1 MKCRI
6 IHESAGRI
14 RVRAVQ
20 YSMTLDQADILEYY
34 LKSVDGVE
42 DVKVYDRTCDAIIR
56 YKCSRDSIIEALS
69 VFSYE
74 ENKQLV
80 PEHTGRA
87 LGREYEDKIFS
98 QVAGRLIS
106 KTLFP
111 VPVRMAVAAV
121 KNAKYI
127 FKALKVLAEGK
138 IQVAVLDAVAITTSM
153 VRGDL
158 DTAASIMFLLKLGET
173 LEEWTQKKSIA
184 DLASAMSLGVEN
196 AWLLADGTE
205 VLTPI
210 SKINTGDFVVVR
222 TGNMVPLD
230 GKVVSGEAMINQAYI
245 TGESE
250 PVRCAEGSYAYAGTV
265 VDDGECTIQVTQSKG
280 GGKYDRIVKMIEE
293 SQKLKSNTEDKASH
307 LADHLVPYSLLGT
320 VLTYL
325 ITGNATR
332 AISILMVD
340 FSCALKLSMPL
351 AVLSAI
357 REAGQRNIS
366 VKGGVYME
374 TVADAETIVF
384 DKTGT
389 LTKATPTVVDVI
401 PFGGHDAT
409 EMLKMAACLEEH
421 YPHSMAKAVVEA
433 AKKRA
438 PHEDENHSK
447 VEYVVAH
454 GIVSTIEGQRALIGS
469 YHFVF
474 EEEKCTVPKED
485 LEKFNTV
492 TDAYSRLYF
501 ALGGELAAII
511 CIEDP
516 LKEEAP
522 LVVDKLHRL
531 GFSKVVMM
539 TGDNRRTANMVAEK
553 LGLDEV
559 YSEVMP
565 EDKAEFIRKEHAAGR
580 KVIMIGDGVNDTPAL
595 SEADVGI
602 AISEGAA
609 IAREVAD
616 VTIGTN
622 DLHSL
627 IILRIL
633 SEMLMKRIRYNYR
646 FIMSFNSGLIALG
659 VLGILQPATSALLHN
674 VSTIAI
680 SLKSMTN
687 LLEEDKE
694 V

>member
-1 MKCRI
+1 MSL
-6 IHESAGRI
+6 E
-14 RVRAVQ
+14 
-20 YSMTLDQADILEYY
+20 QADILEAY
-34 LKSVDGVE
+34 LKTVDGIT
-42 DVKVYDRTCDAIIR
+42 DVKIYDRTCDAVIR
-56 YKCSRDSIIEALS
+56 YSCPRERVIEALAD
-69 VFSYE
+69 FSYE
-74 ENKQLV
+74 ENALLK
-80 PEHTGRA
+80 PEHSGRA
-87 LGREYEDKIFS
+87 LSREYEDKIFF
-98 QVAGRLIS
+98 QTAGRIIS

-111 VPVRMAVAAV
+111 LPLRTAIAAV

-127 FKALKVLAEGK
+127 FKALKVLSKGK
-138 IQVAVLDAVAITTSM
+138 IEVAVLDAVAVTTSM
-153 VRGDL
+153 VRGDIN
-158 DTAASIMFLLKLGET
+158 TATSIMFLLKLGET

-184 DLASAMSLGVEN
+184 DLANAMSLGVDN
-196 AWLLADGTE
+196 AWLLVDGTE

-210 SKINTGDFVVVR
+210 AKIEAGDHIVVR

-230 GKVVSGEAMINQAYI
+230 GKVISGEAMINQAYI

-280 GGKYDRIVKMIEE
+280 GGKYDRIVRMIEE
-293 SQKLKSNTEDKASH
+293 SQRLKSNTEDKASH
-307 LADHLVPYSLLGT
+307 LADHLVPYSLIGT
-320 VLTYL
+320 ILTYA

-340 FSCALKLSMPL
+340 FSCALKLAMPL
-351 AVLSAI
+351 SVLSAI

-374 TVADAETIVF
+374 TVAEAETIVF

-389 LTKATPTVVDVI
+389 LTKATPTVVNVI

-433 AKKRA
+433 AKKNA
-438 PHEDENHSK
+438 PHADENHSK

-454 GIVSTIEGQRALIGS
+454 GIVSTINDEKALIGS

-474 EEEKCTVPKED
+474 EEQECKVPDGEQ
-485 LEKFNTV
+485 EKFDSIN
-492 TDAYSRLYF
+492 DAYSKLYF

-522 LVVDKLHRL
+522 AVIDKLHRL
-531 GFSKVVMM
+531 GFTKVVMM

-565 EDKAEFIRKEHAAGR
+565 EDKAAFIMKEHEAGR

-627 IILRIL
+627 ITLRIL
-633 SEMLMKRIRYNYR
+633 SELLMRRINYNYR
-646 FIMSFNSGLIALG
+646 FIMSFNSCLIALG
-659 VLGILQPATSALLHN
+659 VLGILPPATSALLHN
-674 VSTIAI
+674 MSTIGI

-687 LLEEDKE
+687 MLDSDAKTA
-694 V
+694 

>member
-6 IHESAGRI
+6 IHESSGRI

-20 YSMTLDQADILEYY
+20 YGMSLDQADILEYY
-34 LKSVDGVE
+34 LKTIQGVS

-56 YKCSRDSIIEALS
+56 YKCSRDEIINALAD
-69 VFSYE
+69 FSYE
-74 ENKQLV
+74 DNTSLV

-87 LGREYEDKIFS
+87 LSREYEDKIFV
-98 QVAGRLIS
+98 QVAGRVIS
-106 KTLFP
+106 KTFLP
-111 VPVRMAVAAV
+111 VPIRMAAAIV

-127 FKALKVLAEGK
+127 FKALKVLAGGHIE
-138 IQVAVLDAVAITTSM
+138 VAVLDAVAITTSM

-158 DTAASIMFLLKLGET
+158 DTASSIMFLLKLGET
-173 LEEWTQKKSIA
+173 LEEWTQKKSVA

-196 AWLLADGTE
+196 AWLIVDGTE

-210 SKINTGDFVVVR
+210 NKISAGDLVVVR

-230 GKVVSGEAMINQAYI
+230 GKVVDGEAMINQAYI

-250 PVRCAEGSYAYAGTV
+250 PVRCTDGSYAYAGTV
-265 VDDGECTIQVTQSKG
+265 VDDGECTIRVTQSKG
-280 GGKYDRIVKMIEE
+280 GGKYDRIVRMIEE

-307 LADHLVPYSLLGT
+307 LADHLVPYSLIGT
-320 VLTYL
+320 LLTYAV
-325 ITGNATR
+325 TRNATR

-351 AVLSAI
+351 SVLSAI

-374 TVADAETIVF
+374 TVSEADTIVF

-409 EMLKMAACLEEH
+409 EMLRMAACLEEH

-433 AKKRA
+433 AKKKA

-454 GIVSTIEGQRALIGS
+454 GIVSTIAGQRALIGS

-474 EEEKCTVPKED
+474 EEENCTVPED
-485 LEKFNTV
+485 ELIKFNTV

-522 LVVDKLHRL
+522 SVVEKLHKI

-565 EDKAEFIRKEHAAGR
+565 EDKADFIRKEHAAGR

-627 IILRIL
+627 ITLRVL
-633 SEMLMKRIRYNYR
+633 SELLMKRIHYNYR
-646 FIMSFNSGLIALG
+646 FIMGFNSGLIALG
-659 VLGILQPATSALLHN
+659 VLGILPPATSALLHN
-674 VSTIAI
+674 VSTIGI

-687 LLEEDKE
+687 LLEDE
-694 V
+694 

>member
-20 YSMTLDQADILEYY
+20 YGMTLDQADILEYY
-34 LKSVDGVE
+34 LKSIKGVQ

-56 YKCSRDSIIEALS
+56 YKCDRAELIDALS
-69 VFSYE
+69 NFSYK
-74 ENKQLV
+74 ENKALV

-87 LGREYEDKIFS
+87 LSREYEDKIFG
-98 QVAGRLIS
+98 QVAGRVIS
-106 KTLFP
+106 TALFP
-111 VPVRMAVAAV
+111 LPLRMAIAVA

-127 FKALKVLAEGK
+127 FKAVKVLAKGHIE
-138 IQVAVLDAVAITTSM
+138 VSVLDAVAITTSM

-158 DTAASIMFLLKLGET
+158 DTATSIMFLLKLGET

-196 AWLLADGTE
+196 AWLLVDGTE

-210 SKINTGDFVVVR
+210 SKVQAGDLVVVR

-230 GKVVSGEAMINQAYI
+230 GKVISGEAMINQAYI

-265 VDDGECTIQVTQSKG
+265 VDDGECTIKVTQSKG

-320 VLTYL
+320 LLTYA
-325 ITGNATR
+325 ITRNATR

-351 AVLSAI
+351 SVLSAI

-374 TVADAETIVF
+374 TVAEAQTIVF

-409 EMLKMAACLEEH
+409 EMLRMAACLEEH

-454 GIVSTIEGQRALIGS
+454 GIVSTIEGERALIGS

-474 EEEKCTVPKED
+474 EEEKCTVPEAD
-485 LEKFNTV
+485 MDKFNNV

-522 LVVDKLHRL
+522 MVVDKLHKL
-531 GFSKVVMM
+531 GFGKVVMM

-565 EDKAEFIRKEHAAGR
+565 EDKAAFIRREHEAGR

-622 DLHSL
+622 DLHAL
-627 IILRIL
+627 ITLRVL
-633 SEMLMKRIRYNYR
+633 SELLMKRIHYNYR
-646 FIMSFNSGLIALG
+646 FIMGFNSGLIALG
-659 VLGILQPATSALLHN
+659 VLGVLQPATSALLHN
-674 VSTIAI
+674 MSTIGI

-687 LLEEDKE
+687 LLEEDKDI
-694 V
+694 

>member
-6 IHESAGRI
+6 IHESSGRI

-20 YSMTLDQADILEYY
+20 YGMSLDQADILEYY
-34 LKSVDGVE
+34 LKSIQGVS

-56 YKCSRDSIIEALS
+56 YKCSRDEIINALAD
-69 VFSYE
+69 FSYE
-74 ENKQLV
+74 DNTSLV

-87 LGREYEDKIFS
+87 LSREYEDKIFV
-98 QVAGRLIS
+98 QIAGRVIS
-106 KTLFP
+106 KTVLP
-111 VPVRMAVAAV
+111 VPIRMAAAIV

-127 FKALKVLAEGK
+127 IL
-138 IQVAVLDAVAITTSM
+138 
-153 VRGDL
+153 R
-158 DTAASIMFLLKLGET
+158 
-173 LEEWTQKKSIA
+173 
-184 DLASAMSLGVEN
+184 
-196 AWLLADGTE
+196 
-205 VLTPI
+205 
-210 SKINTGDFVVVR
+210 
-222 TGNMVPLD
+222 
-230 GKVVSGEAMINQAYI
+230 
-245 TGESE
+245 
-250 PVRCAEGSYAYAGTV
+250 
-265 VDDGECTIQVTQSKG
+265 
-280 GGKYDRIVKMIEE
+280 MIEE

-307 LADHLVPYSLLGT
+307 LADHLVPYSLIGT
-320 VLTYL
+320 LLTYA
-325 ITGNATR
+325 ITLNATR

-351 AVLSAI
+351 SVLSAI

-374 TVADAETIVF
+374 TVSEADTIVF

-409 EMLKMAACLEEH
+409 EMLRIAACLEEH

-433 AKKRA
+433 AKKKA
-438 PHEDENHSK
+438 PHEDE
-447 VEYVVAH
+447 
-454 GIVSTIEGQRALIGS
+454 
-469 YHFVF
+469 
-474 EEEKCTVPKED
+474 
-485 LEKFNTV
+485 
-492 TDAYSRLYF
+492 
-501 ALGGELAAII
+501 
-511 CIEDP
+511 
-516 LKEEAP
+516 
-522 LVVDKLHRL
+522 KLHKI
-531 GFSKVVMM
+531 GFSKIVMM

-565 EDKAEFIRKEHAAGR
+565 EDKADFIRKEHAAGR

-595 SEADVGI
+595 SEADVGV

-627 IILRIL
+627 ITLRVL
-633 SEMLMKRIRYNYR
+633 SELLMKRIHYNYR
-646 FIMSFNSGLIALG
+646 FIMGFNSGLIALG
-659 VLGILQPATSALLHN
+659 VLGILPPATSALLHN
-674 VSTIAI
+674 VSTIGI

-687 LLEEDKE
+687 LLEDE
-694 V
+694 